1 MDKVK
6 AVKAQLRLQ
15 QWAERISEC
24 QASSMTV
31 VAWCEA
37 HDINVKTYYYWL
49 RKVREATVE
58 NLPVSAMHIPAEAHQ
73 EPAHFKKLEVQ
84 STLPGMQAA
93 VIIHLPQAIVEVTSG
108 TDQQT
113 VEAVLMALK
122 SVC

>member
-24 QASSMTV
+24 QASPMTV
-31 VAWCEA
+31 AAWCEA
-37 HDINVKTYYYWL
+37 HDINIKTYYYWL

-58 NLPVSAMHIPAEAHQ
+58 NLPVSAMHMPAEVHR
-73 EPAHFKKLEVQ
+73 EPAHFKKLEIQ
-84 STLPGMQAA
+84 SPAPGIQTA
-93 VIIHLPQAIVEVTSG
+93 VIVHLPQATLEVAQG

-113 VEAVLMALK
+113 VEAVLLALK

>member
-1 MDKVK
+1 MIV
-6 AVKAQLRLQ
+6 
-15 QWAERISEC
+15 S
-24 QASSMTV
+24 
-31 VAWCEA
+31 AWCDA
-37 HDINVKTYYYWL
+37 HDINIKTYYYWL

-84 STLPGMQAA
+84 SPLPGMQAA

>member
-1 MDKVK
+1 MDKIKVVK
-6 AVKAQLRLQ
+6 SQLRLQ

-84 STLPGMQAA
+84 SPL
-93 VIIHLPQAIVEVTSG
+93 
-108 TDQQT
+108 
-113 VEAVLMALK
+113 
-122 SVC
+122 

>member
-6 AVKAQLRLQ
+6 AVKSQLRLK

-58 NLPVSAMHIPAEAHQ
+58 NLPVNAMHIPADISK

-84 STLPGMQAA
+84 SPLPGMQAA